1 MQVNQDFNTGA
12 YTIRSYGAGNI
23 VVIVPPDKRPP
34 SIIPGEPP
42 PVTRALNRSIIVS
55 PSTLIES
62 WPPQTPEELLS
73 EHFDALAALQ
83 PALVL
88 LGTGSKLVFP
98 NPAYTAQL
106 LRRGIGVEVMN
117 TAAACRTYN
126 FLVSDGRDVAVA
138 LMMI

>member
-1 MQVNQDFNTGA
+1 MQVNQDFNTSA
-12 YTIRSYGAGNI
+12 YTIRSYSAGKI
-23 VVIVPPDKRPP
+23 VVIVPPGKRPP
-34 SIIPGEPP
+34 ASTPGEAP
-42 PVTRALNRSIIVS
+42 PVTRALNRSAIIA

-62 WPPQTPEELLS
+62 WPPQTPEELLA

>member
-12 YTIRSYGAGNI
+12 YTVRSYGTGHV
-23 VVIVPPDKRPP
+23 VVIVPADKRGPATTPDEAPP
-34 SIIPGEPP
+34 M
-42 PVTRALNRSIIVS
+42 TQTFQRSIIIT
-55 PSTLIES
+55 PSRLIDA
-62 WPPQTPEELLS
+62 WPPQTPDELRG
-73 EHFDALAALQ
+73 EHFDDFAALQ

-88 LGTGSKLVFP
+88 IGTGAKLIFP
-98 NPAYTAQL
+98 NPAYTAPL